1 MSTILGGMDAGDYKA
16 VMALWTESEGIGL
29 STSDSLESIEKFLQ
43 RNQGLSFVATVEMDI
58 VGAVL
63 CGHDGRRGYLHHLA
77 VARSHRR
84 RGIGRRLVTQSLNAL
99 GKRGIEKC
107 HLVVFES
114 NPAARDFWHN
124 IGWTLRKELV
134 MMSAWIQ
141 PDATVPEFSD

>member
-1 MSTILGGMDAGDYKA
+1 MSTILREMNAGDYEA
-16 VMALWTESEGIGL
+16 VMKLWTESDGIGL
-29 STSDSLESIEKFLQ
+29 STSDSFESIEKFIQ
-43 RNQGLSFVATVEMDI
+43 RNQGLSFVATDEGDI
-58 VGAVL
+58 IGAVL

-77 VARSHRR
+77 VARPHRR
-84 RGIGRRLVTQSLNAL
+84 RGIGRRLVAQSLNAL

-124 IGWTLRKELV
+124 IGWTRRMELV

-141 PDATVPEFSD
+141 PDAILPEFSD